1 LRLFLKAVSALA
13 HSCALRATNELL
25 WMEVSSVKKSFV
37 ITIALSVVLVIAAA
51 CGSKTGSNEMVATG
65 KVIKTV
71 PVGNLTA
78 TLSNDSGVLKHGNQE
93 LTISFT
99 DASGKLVDVG
109 AISLNFHMDQMGTMA
124 AMNESATFTT
134 TNTPGVYRGKVNI
147 EVGGEWQGQL
157 AYEGPAGKGKTTF
170 SVTVQ

>member
-1 LRLFLKAVSALA
+1 
-13 HSCALRATNELL
+13 
-25 WMEVSSVKKSFV
+25 MKKSLIV
-37 ITIALSVVLVIAAA
+37 IAIALGVVLLIAAA
-51 CGSKTGSNEMVATG
+51 CGSKTGTETSGSNVPTG
-65 KVIKTV
+65 KVIKAV

-124 AMNESATFTT
+124 AMNDSATFTT
-134 TNTPGVYRGKVNI
+134 TSTPGVVRGKVNI
-147 EVGGEWQGQL
+147 ESGGEWQAQL
-157 AYEGPAGKGKTTF
+157 AYEGPAGKGKATF
-170 SVTVQ
+170 SVPVQ

>member
-1 LRLFLKAVSALA
+1 
-13 HSCALRATNELL
+13 
-25 WMEVSSVKKSFV
+25 MEVRSVKKSV
-37 ITIALSVVLVIAAA
+37 LAIAIALGIVLVIAAA
-51 CGSKTGSNEMVATG
+51 CGSKTGSNESVPTG

-78 TLSNDSGVLKHGNQE
+78 TLSNDTGVLKRGNQE
-93 LTISFT
+93 LMVSFT

-109 AISLNFHMDQMGTMA
+109 AMSLNFHMDQMGTMA
-124 AMNESATFTT
+124 AMNDSVTFTT
-134 TNTPGVYRGKVNI
+134 TDKPGVSRGKVNI

-170 SVTVQ
+170 SVPVQ

>member
-1 LRLFLKAVSALA
+1 
-13 HSCALRATNELL
+13 
-25 WMEVSSVKKSFV
+25 MEVGSMKKSLIV
-37 ITIALSVVLVIAAA
+37 ITIALGVVFVIAAA
-51 CGSKTGSNEMVATG
+51 CGSKTGSNESVPTG
-65 KVIKTV
+65 KVIKVV

-78 TLSNDSGVLKHGNQE
+78 TLSNDSGVLKRGNQA
-93 LTISFT
+93 LTISFA

-124 AMNESATFTT
+124 AMNNSATFTT
-134 TNTPGVYRGKVNI
+134 TSTPGVYRGKVDI

-170 SVTVQ
+170 SVPVQ